1 MKKPVIKKYLLILG
15 FFLVFSFKTAVAAGE
30 DPGSENAGNIKNQTA
45 EELLEEI
52 DFTKIQNMMDDMLG
66 QNSFSLTD
74 AIKRL
79 MSGEEI
85 LSGETVREYLRGLFF
100 NRLEQEK
107 SFFLKILLC
116 VFMAAVFSNF
126 AGLFE
131 NGQIGDMS
139 FYMVYLLLFM
149 LLMNAFSALTAS
161 LTRLILWLAS
171 FMKLLSPAFF
181 LALAAS
187 VGITTASV
195 FQEGLLLLV
204 WLLQWILGS
213 VLVPAASLYVLFRMV
228 NHLSK
233 EEMLGK
239 MADLMENLICWG
251 TRTIMGTVLGLQVVR
266 SLVAPVMDSLK
277 RGVLGKT
284 AGSIPGIGNA
294 VNAVTELVITS
305 AVLVRNSLGVA
316 FVVVFVLVGLE
327 PVIRYGIFCLGMR
340 LLAAMAEPVSD
351 KRIVGCLSAM
361 GEGCAVLLRIFLT
374 AEVLCILVFLIIM
387 VNFGGSR

>member
-251 TRTIMGTVLGLQVVR
+251 TRTIMGPVLGLQVVR